1 MTGTRIPAH
10 SKDLIVLD
18 LETTGLDP
26 AKHEI
31 IDIAAVRY
39 SCDGRCLSLLTTKL
53 KPEHIDTA
61 DPEALAV
68 NGYSPEKWYAA
79 DRLVDAVDR
88 IRDYLSSPDTIIVG
102 HNVWLDVAFIKAHV
116 PGAVIKYTVDT
127 AALAYG
133 LGFDSMS
140 LDHIIKELG
149 LAVDSPGQRHTALC
163 DALLTAG
170 VFFELRDRIRA
181 SQRDRRSHDTSFP
194 GAGE

>member
-1 MTGTRIPAH
+1 MTGPRTSAQ

-31 IDIAAVRY
+31 IDIAAVRF
-39 SCDGRCLSLLTTKL
+39 SCDGRYVSMLTTKL
-53 KPEHIDTA
+53 RPEHIDTA

-68 NGYSPEKWYAA
+68 NGYAPEKWYAA
-79 DRLVDAVDR
+79 NRLVDASDR

-102 HNVWLDVAFIKAHV
+102 HNVWLDAAFIKAHI
-116 PGAVIKYTVDT
+116 PGAAIKYTADT
-127 AALAYG
+127 ATLAYG

-140 LDHIIKELG
+140 LDHIIKDLG
-149 LAVDSPGQRHTALC
+149 LAVESPERRHTAIY
-163 DALLTAG
+163 DALLTKD
-170 VFFELRDRIRA
+170 VFFELRARIRA
-181 SQRDRRSHDTSFP
+181 SQRDRKSRGTSFP